1 MANYFVTGSTAD
13 EGGVF
18 LRKFLCLI
26 SLAVVGVLALGASTA
41 AAGEVRWF
49 GACVDGTAQTTSGPL
64 TVSFGWA
71 TSSSG
76 LTQKFLDVQRVTYSV
91 DGGTAT
97 TTSTGW
103 GPITPGVDGTGKS
116 IYGSRWTSP
125 VLANLSLGQSVTV
138 SLSLMTS
145 KKVWDDSKTSYPAN
159 TELLAPY
166 TTCTITAT
174 S

>member
-1 MANYFVTGSTAD
+1 
-13 EGGVF
+13 
-18 LRKFLCLI
+18 LKKFLCLMGVV
-26 SLAVVGVLALGASTA
+26 VVGVLALGASTA

-49 GACVDGTAQTTSGPL
+49 GACVDGTAQTTAGPL

-91 DGGTAT
+91 NGGTAT

-103 GPITPGVDGTGKS
+103 GPITPGVDGNGKS

-125 VLANLSLGQSVTV
+125 VLANLSSGDSVTV
-138 SLSLMTS
+138 TLSLMTS
-145 KKVWDDSKTSYPAN
+145 KKVWDDTKTSYAAN
-159 TELLAPY
+159 TELLGSF
-166 TTCTITAT
+166 TTCTITAQ
-174 S
+174 